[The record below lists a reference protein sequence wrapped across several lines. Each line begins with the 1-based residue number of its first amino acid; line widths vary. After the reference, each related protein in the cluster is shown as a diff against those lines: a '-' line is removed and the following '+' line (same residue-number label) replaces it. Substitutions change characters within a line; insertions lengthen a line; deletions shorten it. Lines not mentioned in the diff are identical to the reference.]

1 MRCKRCLGSVYVDRV
16 FSQKLHME
24 LFCIRC
30 GKRWM
35 LDKERN
41 ALGRWL
47 DAKERRYLKKSGISS

>member
-1 MRCKRCLGSVYVDRV
+1 MGCKRCLGSVYVDRV
-16 FSQKLHME
+16 FSQKLHIE

-35 LDKERN
+35 LDKERD

-47 DAKERRYLKKSGISS
+47 EKKEKLYLKRSGISS

>member
-1 MRCKRCLGSVYVDRV
+1 
-16 FSQKLHME
+16 ME

-47 DAKERRYLKKSGISS
+47 DAKERRYLKRSGISS